1 MRKFFHWH
9 IAFRCAENMA
19 FVAVKNPNWGW
30 AADPFLI
37 RYNGKIML
45 FAELYLYKS
54 ERNGV
59 IGYCEWNGH
68 KFEEWKVSMDKHWH
82 LSYPNV
88 WSENGKLYMC
98 PETNQLEEVAIYELV
113 SLPNNW
119 IKKSILL
126 MNGRYADNTFLNYKG
141 KEYLFTYKHNEVSNI
156 KGDLLMFEVT
166 KEGVGTPTI
175 ISDDIRKARPGGNF
189 FWNNGKLIRV
199 SQDCEDEYGK
209 GLVFSEV
216 LSVCPEFKEKIIKQ
230 VYPDDIK
237 IESDKNYV
245 GIHTYNRLDDL
256 EVIDLKYEVSSEE
269 ETIASNRVKEV
280 FTNKY

>member
-98 PETNQLEEVAIYELV
+98 PETNQLEEDR
-113 SLPNNW
+113 
-119 IKKSILL
+119 KS
-126 MNGRYADNTFLNYKG
+126 
-141 KEYLFTYKHNEVSNI
+141 V
-156 KGDLLMFEVT
+156 V
-166 KEGVGTPTI
+166 
-175 ISDDIRKARPGGNF
+175 
-189 FWNNGKLIRV
+189 
-199 SQDCEDEYGK
+199 
-209 GLVFSEV
+209 
-216 LSVCPEFKEKIIKQ
+216 
-230 VYPDDIK
+230 
-237 IESDKNYV
+237 
-245 GIHTYNRLDDL
+245 
-256 EVIDLKYEVSSEE
+256 
-269 ETIASNRVKEV
+269 
-280 FTNKY
+280 